1 MQIGVKMKKL
11 FLFIL
16 VSMGGIA
23 NAQHCS
29 IDGFTNPELR
39 LASYQRSQSATSFNI
54 SCDTGYSILF
64 NSQNLVSSSG
74 VSYVSNGPYKLRTK
88 LNLTVAN
95 SNLWG
100 VRLNQG
106 AAQRQQYIVSVQLE
120 DNPLNG
126 VPAGRYSDRVSI
138 DISF

>member
-1 MQIGVKMKKL
+1 MKN
-11 FLFIL
+11 FFIY
-16 VSMGGIA
+16 SSEHGGIA

-88 LNLTVAN
+88 LNLTGAN

-100 VRLNQG
+100 EAQSG
-106 AAQRQQYIVSVQLE
+106 AAQRQKYIVSVQLE